1 MIPEGTRYFLPPE
14 ARLRRELQER
24 LVNLLYGWGYEPV
37 ELPALEFYDPQHTL
51 AERAFKLVDKSG
63 EVLAL
68 RSEFTTAVAGL
79 LKSNGRL
86 VSGQPVRLQYAGT
99 LWLRE
104 ANAELG
110 RSREFSQVGAE
121 LVGVSSPQS
130 DAEVLELAWACLQL
144 VGFAEAKI
152 EVGLPALV
160 RDLLDATGLPGDQK
174 ERLRQ
179 AIHRKNSPELEALL
193 MGYQVHPS
201 LQKALLALPDLY
213 GGREV
218 LEEARRLPLSGKAQA
233 DLDWLEA
240 VLALL
245 PEVPLLLDLGRARL
259 LGFYTGLNFQAYT
272 PDFGLPLLGGGR
284 YDGALLPYA
293 AGFALGL
300 ERVMEAL
307 RLPLSE
313 TPPEVLALDR
323 ALARELRAQG
333 KRVELAWTHHL
344 RELKEYALEKGI
356 RWLAVDGRLEEVLP
370 GQ

>member
-1 MIPEGTRYFLPPE
+1 L
-14 ARLRRELQER
+14 
-24 LVNLLYGWGYEPV
+24 
-37 ELPALEFYDPQHTL
+37 H
-51 AERAFKLVDKSG
+51 
-63 EVLAL
+63 
-68 RSEFTTAVAGL
+68 
-79 LKSNGRL
+79 
-86 VSGQPVRLQYAGT
+86 
-99 LWLRE
+99 
-104 ANAELG
+104 
-110 RSREFSQVGAE
+110 
-121 LVGVSSPQS
+121 
-130 DAEVLELAWACLQL
+130 L
-144 VGFAEAKI
+144 VGFSEARI

-160 RDLLDATGLPGDQK
+160 RDLLDATGLPSSQK

-179 AIHRKNSPELEALL
+179 AIHRKNSPALTALL
-193 MGYQVHPS
+193 TGYQVQPS

-259 LGFYTGLNFQAYT
+259 LNFYTGLNFQAYT

-307 RLPLSE
+307 QPSLSE
-313 TPPEVLALDR
+313 TPPEILALDR
-323 ALARELRAQG
+323 TLARKLRAEG
-333 KRVELAWTHHL
+333 RRVELAWTHNL
-344 RELKEYALEKGI
+344 DELKQYALSKGI
-356 RWLAVDGRLEEVLP
+356 TWLAAE
-370 GQ
+370 GQLIPL